1 MAGRYLFVA
10 GAPGSRWSGV
20 CKTLY
25 SSPDLDRT
33 DANPRR
39 QYSHSAAGEEPM
51 HLGAYWDPGME
62 YGEWFDRLSEHEP
75 AVCERVFD
83 APFSGQGTRLIKSH
97 TFCHHLEYLH
107 RHWPDC
113 GIVLVHR
120 PDQVC
125 LDWWIK
131 AGGFDIDY
139 PDYRPYYRDLDTMA
153 RRIAA
158 QNRDLLAYAHASG
171 LSFDM
176 PDSHQLCRRLGLVP
190 APATTRF
197 QELDAAV
204 AAVPPG

>member
-1 MAGRYLFVA
+1 MAGQYLFVA

-20 CKTLY
+20 CKTIY
-25 SSPDLDRT
+25 GSPDFDRT

-39 QYSHSAAGEEPM
+39 EYSHASGAEPM

-62 YGEWFDRLSEHEP
+62 YGEWFDRLSEHQP
-75 AVCERVFD
+75 AECERVFD

-120 PDQVC
+120 PDQAC
-125 LDWWIK
+125 LDWWIE
-131 AGGFDIDY
+131 AGGFNIHY

-158 QNRDLLAYAHASG
+158 QNRDLLAFAVARG
-171 LSFDM
+171 LAFDVH
-176 PDSHQLCRRLGLVP
+176 DNGQLCRRLGLSPPP
-190 APATTRF
+190 AIMQF
-197 QELDAAV
+197 LDAAV
-204 AAVPPG
+204 ATVLAV